1 MDENENEKNDYFN
14 IFEIA
19 RFKISDE
26 NSEYI
31 NREYIIDI
39 RFID

>member
-26 NSEYI
+26 NSDDI